1 MKKSYMYHTSTAA
14 KFFNKDKMFWSWNGL
29 KYLACLVLL
38 IPINS
43 NLQSQGVPQEKA
55 PVPMEE
61 LVRKTLKENGQTLR
75 FLENKGQVKNPNVL
89 YYFNGKQGSVYIEK
103 NKIRFIAQEYV
114 KMEDE
119 SFKFDSLT
127 NALPE
132 VNNVLK
138 SLHTFTLEMDGANPL
153 PNLKLGDSF
162 GTRYN
167 FFQDLNPKNWVSGV
181 HAAKDLTLEEI
192 YPGIGL
198 RLYSTKDGALEFD
211 WIMKPGADYEQIK
224 LKFTGQDNLKIDK
237 DGGLTVGLRFSDV
250 KFNIPES
257 YQVTENGKIPVK
269 MTFKE
274 NEDNI
279 ISFHTKSKLDAQY
292 PLIIDPTL
300 NWGTF
305 MDDDSGTFDEYLY
318 AIQID
323 TLDGVIYCAGATN
336 KNITVNVNP
345 NDTVSYEADGWRNVI
360 TWPTNGGNGGG
371 SNTGESVAIV
381 YRVNSSGTL
390 LMDLTL

>member
-1 MKKSYMYHTSTAA
+1 MKKSYLYHTSAAA
-14 KFFNKDKMFWSWNGL
+14 KFFTKDLMSWSLNGL
-29 KYLACLVLL
+29 KYLTCLVFLFAF
-38 IPINS
+38 NS
-43 NLQSQGVPQEKA
+43 NLQSQGIPQEKA

-61 LVRKTLKENGQTLR
+61 QVRKTLKENGQTLR
-75 FLENKGQVKNPNVL
+75 FMENKGQVKNANVL
-89 YYFNGKQGSVYIEK
+89 YYFNGKQGSVYIER

-119 SFKFDSLT
+119 TFKFDSLT

-138 SLHTFTLEMDGANPL
+138 SVHTFTLEMDGANPL

-162 GTRYN
+162 GTKYN

-257 YQVTENGKIPVK
+257 YQVTENGKVPVK

-274 NEDNI
+274 NE
-279 ISFHTKSKLDAQY
+279 
-292 PLIIDPTL
+292 
-300 NWGTF
+300 
-305 MDDDSGTFDEYLY
+305 
-318 AIQID
+318 
-323 TLDGVIYCAGATN
+323 V
-336 KNITVNVNP
+336 
-345 NDTVSYEADGWRNVI
+345 
-360 TWPTNGGNGGG
+360 
-371 SNTGESVAIV
+371 
-381 YRVNSSGTL
+381 
-390 LMDLTL
+390 